1 MKRLHLVIVLILLTL
16 FAGLG
21 WFFGQKSAQL
31 PMAEKMSAT
40 DSAMAQSSTMNKP
53 SNEVVQDESG
63 KIVKYWYDPMV
74 PDQKFD
80 KPGKSPFMDMQL
92 EPKYANT
99 SSDGEEGGVAISSQT
114 AQNLGIR
121 LEKVST
127 KSFGESFSAV
137 GRIEPDE
144 RRFYA
149 VQTRIPGFVER
160 LSVRAVG
167 DPVVKG
173 QKIAEIY
180 APELLSAQQEYLALL
195 ELNSVD
201 SDNALKDAARSRLK
215 LLGMTEGEITAITK
229 SGKSSPRFGV
239 YAPASGILT
248 ELGVREGGQLMAGS
262 SLIQISDL
270 SQVWMIA
277 EVPERDAARLKLGI
291 AADVQLQS
299 LPGEVFKGKV
309 GYLYPMLND
318 SSRTL
323 QVRIELPN
331 KGNRLRPGM
340 YANVEFTGQTHE
352 ALSVSTE
359 TIIATGKRKIVIL
372 KEANGYR
379 PVEITTGQERDS
391 CTEILNGLTEGE
403 EVVASG
409 QFLIDSEASL
419 SGVLARLSN
428 QNHSQQ
434 DKAMEKGMN
443 DMDMPMKKIMEKSMN
458 KPMAAEKMP
467 KGRGKVVDVDVKSGH
482 VTLNHEPIKD
492 LGWPSM
498 TMGFKVK
505 DSQQLSKLKA
515 GDEVEFDLKA
525 EAPEKPNMPAQY
537 MIDRVEKVLIIK
549 DSATKNDMKDS
560 AMKDGMKGAKP

>member
-1 MKRLHLVIVLILLTL
+1 M
-16 FAGLG
+16 
-21 WFFGQKSAQL
+21 QKNASG
-31 PMAEKMSAT
+31 
-40 DSAMAQSSTMNKP
+40 
-53 SNEVVQDESG
+53 VVQDSSG
-63 KIVKYWYDPMV
+63 KTVKYWYDPMV
-74 PDQKFD
+74 PNQKFD

-92 EPKYANT
+92 EPKYANE
-99 SSDGEEGGVAISSQT
+99 SSSGEESGIAISSQT

-121 LEKVST
+121 LEKVSS

-137 GRIEPDE
+137 GRIEPDQ

-149 VQTRIPGFVER
+149 VQTRTPGFVER

-167 DPVVKG
+167 DPVYKG

-180 APELLSAQQEYLALL
+180 APELLAAQQEYLALL
-195 ELNSVD
+195 DLGSVD
-201 SDNALKDAARSRLK
+201 SDNALKQAARNRLK
-215 LLGMTEGEITAITK
+215 LLGMTEREIAAITK
-229 SGKSSPRFGV
+229 TGKASPRFGV

-277 EVPERDAARLKLGI
+277 EVPERDAARLKPGI

-299 LPGEVFKGKV
+299 LPGEIFKGKV

-352 ALSVSTE
+352 ALSVPSE
-359 TIIATGKRKIVIL
+359 SIIATGKRKLVIV

-379 PVEITTGQERDS
+379 PAEIKTGQESDS
-391 CTEILNGLTEGE
+391 ATEIIAGLSKGE
-403 EVVASG
+403 EVVVSG

-419 SGVLARLSN
+419 SGVLARLS
-428 QNHSQQ
+428 QQ
-434 DKAMEKGMN
+434 DKSMEKATAHSSEMN
-443 DMDMPMKKIMEKSMN
+443 DMQ
-458 KPMAAEKMP
+458 MAKDKAISVDKMP
-467 KGRGKVVDVDVKSGH
+467 KGHGKVIDVDPKSNH
-482 VTLNHEPIKD
+482 VTLNHEPIAE

-505 DSQQLSKLKA
+505 DSKQLSKLKP

-525 EAPEKPNMPAQY
+525 ESSEKPDMPAQY
-537 MIDRVEKVLIIK
+537 MIDRVEKTQV
-549 DSATKNDMKDS
+549 T
-560 AMKDGMKGAKP
+560 KDGMKGVKP

>member
-1 MKRLHLVIVLILLTL
+1 MKRLHLVIILILFAL
-16 FAGLG
+16 FTGLG
-21 WFFGQKSAQL
+21 WFFGQKYAKQ
-31 PMAEKMSAT
+31 PMSENTPVAG
-40 DSAMAQSSTMNKP
+40 TMNKP
-53 SNEVVQDESG
+53 SNGVVQDSSG
-63 KIVKYWYDPMV
+63 KTVKYWYDPMV

-99 SSDGEEGGVAISSQT
+99 SNGGEGVGEGGVAISSQT
-114 AQNLGIR
+114 VQNLGIR
-121 LEKVST
+121 LEKVTS

-167 DPVVKG
+167 DPVTKG

-180 APELLSAQQEYLALL
+180 APELLAAQQEYLALL

-215 LLGMTEGEITAITK
+215 LLGMTEGEISAITK
-229 SGKSSPRFGV
+229 TGKSSPRFGV

-291 AADVQLQS
+291 TADVQLQS
-299 LPGEVFKGKV
+299 LPDEVFKGKV

-340 YANVEFTGQTHE
+340 YANVAFTGQTHE
-352 ALSVSTE
+352 ALSVATE
-359 TIIATGKRKIVIL
+359 SIIATGKRKLVIVN
-372 KEANGYR
+372 EANGYR
-379 PVEITTGQERDS
+379 PVEVTTGQERDNA
-391 CTEILNGLTEGE
+391 TEILNGLTEGE
-403 EVVASG
+403 EVVVSG

-419 SGVLARLSN
+419 SGVLARLS
-428 QNHSQQ
+428 QQ
-434 DKAMEKGMN
+434 DKT
-443 DMDMPMKKIMEKSMN
+443 MDKDAQMTKV
-458 KPMAAEKMP
+458 KPMPAEKMP
-467 KGRGKVVDVDVKSGH
+467 KGRGKVVNVDVKSNH
-482 VTLNHEPIKD
+482 VTLDHEPIAE
-492 LGWPSM
+492 LGWPAM

-505 DSQQLSKLKA
+505 DSQQLSKLKV
-515 GDEVEFDLKA
+515 GDEVDFDLKA
-525 EAPEKPNMPAQY
+525 EASGKPDMPAQY
-537 MIDRVEKVLIIK
+537 MIDRVEKA
-549 DSATKNDMKDS
+549 SGMKDS
-560 AMKDGMKGAKP
+560 GIKDGKKGAKP

>member
-1 MKRLHLVIVLILLTL
+1 MKRLHISIVAVLLVLAV
-16 FAGLG
+16 ALG
-21 WFFGQKSAQL
+21 WFFGQ
-31 PMAEKMSAT
+31 T
-40 DSAMAQSSTMNKP
+40 DSKQTMPESSSKGQSGKMQKDANG
-53 SNEVVQDESG
+53 VVQDGSG
-63 KIVKYWYDPMV
+63 KTVKYWYDPMV
-74 PDQKFD
+74 PNQKFD

-92 EPKYANT
+92 EPKYANKG
-99 SSDGEEGGVAISSQT
+99 SDGEEGGVAISSQT

-121 LEKVST
+121 LGKVST

-167 DPVVKG
+167 DPVSKG

-180 APELLSAQQEYLALL
+180 APELLAAQQEYLALL

-201 SDNALKDAARSRLK
+201 RDNALKQAARNRLK
-215 LLGMTEGEITAITK
+215 LLGMTEAEIAAITK

-270 SQVWMIA
+270 SQVWLIA
-277 EVPERDAARLKLGI
+277 EVPERDAARLKPGI

-299 LPGEVFKGKV
+299 LPGEVFKGKI
-309 GYLYPMLND
+309 GYLYPILND
-318 SSRTL
+318 TSRTL

-352 ALSVSTE
+352 ALSVPTE
-359 TIIATGKRKIVIL
+359 SVIATGKRKVVIV
-372 KEANGYR
+372 KEVNGYR
-379 PVEITTGQERDS
+379 PVEIKTGQERDS
-391 CTEILNGLTEGE
+391 STEILSGLAEGE
-403 EVVASG
+403 DVVVSG

-428 QNHSQQ
+428 QNQAQQ
-434 DKAMEKGMN
+434 DKAMENVTDQGKGKTN
-443 DMDMPMKKIMEKSMN
+443 DMEMRKDKSM
-458 KPMAAEKMP
+458 PSEKMP
-467 KGRGKVVDVDVKSGH
+467 KGRGKVIDVDVKSNH
-482 VTLNHEPIKD
+482 ITLNHAPIAE
-492 LGWPSM
+492 LGWPAM

-505 DSQQLSKLKA
+505 DNKQLTKLKA
-515 GDEVEFDLKA
+515 GDDVEFDLKA
-525 EAPEKPNMPAQY
+525 EASDKPNMPTQY
-537 MIDRVEKVLIIK
+537 MIERVAKVQ
-549 DSATKNDMKDS
+549 
-560 AMKDGMKGAKP
+560 AMQDGMKGAKP